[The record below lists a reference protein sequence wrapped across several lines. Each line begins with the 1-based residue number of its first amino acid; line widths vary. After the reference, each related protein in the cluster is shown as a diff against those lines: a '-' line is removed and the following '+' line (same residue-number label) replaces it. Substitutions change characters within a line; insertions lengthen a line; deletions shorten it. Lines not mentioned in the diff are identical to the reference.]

1 MPKAAQTFTIPD
13 HRDNPDIAKE
23 IINHASVR
31 CDGIARRVMTFRK
44 LFLRLAELPDM
55 DEEAR
60 DVILLA
66 DQELDVIQMLAEGL
80 NRQVSA

>member
-1 MPKAAQTFTIPD
+1 MSQAVQVFTIPD

-44 LFLRLAELPDM
+44 LFLRLADLPDM
-55 DEEAR
+55 GDEAR
-60 DVILLA
+60 DVIMLA

-80 NRQVSA
+80 VSA